1 MIVCPV
7 CQTHNHHLA
16 VVCSSCRSFIQTR
29 IENLDLFT
37 TTWGIIEHPRKTFL
51 TIALAKHKNYSFLL
65 SAISGIGFIFTI
77 FWIIKAGN
85 YTESLMNILSAG
97 LCIGPLFGITVVLMF
112 SIIMKLIGRLF
123 SVRITFRNLF
133 AMNAYALVPVVIS
146 VGLVLPVELLS
157 FGRFFFST
165 NPSPL
170 LLKPVSYIILLCL
183 DGMLSIWTIV
193 LQLVGYKVLDDVQW
207 LKIILINLLS
217 FCVCIGIIAWV
228 LTTFVH
234 PA

>member
-7 CQTHNHHLA
+7 CRTHNHHLA

-37 TTWGIIEHPRKTFL
+37 TAWGIIEHPRKTFL
-51 TIALAKHKNYSFLL
+51 TIALAKHKNYSLLL

-85 YTESLMNILSAG
+85 YADSLMNILSAG
-97 LCIGPLFGITVVLMF
+97 LCIGPLLGVIVVLVY
-112 SIIMKLIGRLF
+112 SIIMKLVGRLF
-123 SVRITFRNLF
+123 SARITFRNLF
-133 AMNAYALVPVVIS
+133 AMNAYALMPIVIS
-146 VGLVLPVELLS
+146 VGLVLPIELLS

-170 LLKPVSYIILLCL
+170 VIKPFSYIILLCL
-183 DGMLSIWTIV
+183 DGMLSIWTII
-193 LQLVGYKVLDDVQW
+193 LQFVGYKVLDDAQW

-217 FCVCIGIIAWV
+217 FGICIGIIAWA
-228 LTTFVH
+228 LITFVH